1 MMKMKF
7 QKWIAALISFV
18 MIGIIFSML
27 PMTSLTASAICC
39 RKDGFDK
46 SKYTLTGNMAE
57 DVATIA
63 KSQKGRTGSQ
73 LGYTEAWCD
82 EFVADC
88 IENAGADSSIVG
100 HGGTVADFESV
111 MRKKGAV
118 QVSSPQTGDL
128 VFFTYSHV
136 EIVTKVENGTVYCA
150 GGNNGGTGNYK
161 TNYCAG
167 ERKLYATPRLYLR
180 PNYKRIPV
188 DKVPT
193 WANLDKNQIWYDLK
207 DTIVLT
213 PSSDTA
219 TDYWISITKDGNS
232 VVNEHINGAYSIAAN
247 SLGIGEY
254 HTWIS
259 AVNSAGSI
267 DSNHLDF
274 SVVGA
279 ATYLNVYAS
288 KNTYSLKETVSIHV
302 DTICAKGQVIG
313 IDKIGS
319 GRVITEGCESTYT
332 IEANKLG
339 IGKYSA
345 YFSVYN
351 GSGGIDTKRV
361 EFSIYDKLIS
371 PTPTIT
377 TLSSSS
383 LKLTWKAEPN
393 ATSYRIDRRKSGAD
407 AYETIA
413 TTNQTTYTDTGLEA
427 NTKYWYRV
435 YAVAGSDKSSEKNSV
450 SGTTYTLTSPT
461 PTISTISSSS
471 LKLTWTAAAN
481 ATSYRIDR
489 RKAGDGTAYETIAT
503 TNQTTY
509 TDTGL
514 EANTKYWYRVYA
526 VADYKSS
533 EKNSVSGITDKI
545 NNKCSVTWNDNYDGG
560 STSGTILFIGEKFGI
575 YANSGSNRSG
585 YTFDGWYTE
594 ASGGTKITSDTK
606 VPNVARLVLYA
617 HWTPNKY
624 TVHFNANGG
633 SCSKLSAPI
642 QYRDTYGQLPEA
654 QREGYRFLGWYTLK
668 DKGVLVTSDTV
679 FLLTKDQTLY
689 AHWEKINLLGDLS
702 QDNKITLIDLIL
714 LQKYLLRQASL
725 TADQSTLA
733 DLNEDGIINVIDLML
748 LKRTLLNP

>member
-188 DKVPT
+188 DKAPT

-339 IGKYSA
+339 VGKYSA

-450 SGTTYTLTSPT
+450 SGTT
-461 PTISTISSSS
+461 
-471 LKLTWTAAAN
+471 
-481 ATSYRIDR
+481 
-489 RKAGDGTAYETIAT
+489 
-503 TNQTTY
+503 
-509 TDTGL
+509 
-514 EANTKYWYRVYA
+514 
-526 VADYKSS
+526 
-533 EKNSVSGITDKI
+533 DKI

-606 VPNVARLVLYA
+606 VPNVAKLVLYA

-624 TVHFNANGG
+624 TIHFNANGG
-633 SCSKLSAPI
+633 SCSKLSASI
-642 QYRDTYGQLPEA
+642 QYRNTYGQLPEA

-725 TADQSTLA
+725 TTDQSTLA
-733 DLNEDGIINVIDLML
+733 NLNEDGIINVIDLML